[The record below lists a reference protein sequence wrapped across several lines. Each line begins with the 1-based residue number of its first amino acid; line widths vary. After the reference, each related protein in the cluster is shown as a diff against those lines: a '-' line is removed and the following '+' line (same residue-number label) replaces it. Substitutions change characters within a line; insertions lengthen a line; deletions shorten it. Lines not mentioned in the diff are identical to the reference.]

1 MFSHFTMRR
10 TGTPRQGRLRGRLMV
25 TKKAASPLNV
35 QNTVVSTGGTCALF
49 RPAPIRQPATI
60 SAAPARVVGVSG
72 SLNTN
77 QPMIDAQIKAV
88 YSSGINICA
97 YARADRKSVV

>member
-88 YSSGINICA
+88 YS
-97 YARADRKSVV
+97 RDRKSTRLNSSH